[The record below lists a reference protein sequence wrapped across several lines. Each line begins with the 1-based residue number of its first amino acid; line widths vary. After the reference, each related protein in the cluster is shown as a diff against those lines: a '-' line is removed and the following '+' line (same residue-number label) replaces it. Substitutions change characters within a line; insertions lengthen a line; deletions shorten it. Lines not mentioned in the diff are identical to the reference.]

1 MAARWLAFLVW
12 AVVGA
17 ASVFWLARLAGGGPS
32 VPAHA
37 SVAPPTVAQR
47 GPLSRVLG
55 EEALPVAAAPDA
67 PAASPASSRFKLV
80 GVVAPR
86 GTTTAP
92 AVALIAV
99 DNKPARA
106 YRIGAVVD
114 GDMVL
119 QTVAARSAALGPRE
133 GQAQV
138 QLELPPL
145 PPPATGSLPAAGMVS
160 GQPSVPPSAIAALPP
175 GVVPPPPP
183 SMSSLPPGAGQPIP
197 VPPPR
202 PEAVR

>member
-17 ASVFWLARLAGGGPS
+17 GAMFWLARLAGGGPS

-37 SVAPPTVAQR
+37 SVAPSTVAQR

-55 EEALPVAAAPDA
+55 EEALPVAATPDA

-86 GTTTAP
+86 GSATSV

-145 PPPATGSLPAAGMVS
+145 PPPATGSLPGAS
-160 GQPSVPPSAIAALPP
+160 GLASGVPSVPPS
-175 GVVPPPPP
+175 VPPSPIG
-183 SMSSLPPGAGQPIP
+183 SLPPGAGQPIL